1 MRIGRH
7 IGFMLWGAVALSLSA
22 ASFAWACTEDAGIA
36 GTPSDVPPGALMT
49 VEGMAF
55 YDGGR
60 VEIYLDSPDGKR
72 NPLGSASGPNFE
84 IDVRVPADL
93 VEGTHYLVA
102 YGYNEEGQQE
112 GKAEAVVTVTYPPQ
126 EKEPE
131 PTQRPDTNNKTGDP
145 GSDQAP
151 PREGG
156 GAASRNNQVPAAST
170 IADSATSPT
179 EVRSAPAAASAPE
192 RNRKSEPRTGAG
204 EISRAADA
212 AAWGDMWSGFAAED
226 DRVLVPSLTYPV
238 PANEPLNLWVP
249 LSLGALG
256 LVILMA
262 GFTVATIRRRQPV
275 EVDSSDQ

>member
-72 NPLGSASGPNFE
+72 NPLGTASGPSFE

-93 VEGTHYLVA
+93 AEGTHHLVA

-126 EKEPE
+126 ENEPE
-131 PTQRPDTNNKTGDP
+131 PTQPRQTDNKTGDP
-145 GSDQAP
+145 GSEQP
-151 PREGG
+151 SPKERGG
-156 GAASRNNQVPAAST
+156 VASRNNPQPAASAV
-170 IADSATSPT
+170 ADNAISPT
-179 EVRSAPAAASAPE
+179 EVRNAPAATSTE
-192 RNRKSEPRTGAG
+192 RNRPPERRAGAG
-204 EISRAADA
+204 EVSRAADA
-212 AAWGDMWSGFAAED
+212 TAWGDMWSGFAADD
-226 DRVLVPSLTYPV
+226 DRVFVPSLTDPL

-256 LVILMA
+256 VVILMA
-262 GFTVATIRRRQPV
+262 GFTLATIRRRQPV
-275 EVDSSDQ
+275 ETDSSDQ